1 MDRSIDTNLVEPGNR
16 VMTLVS
22 LIGLAFLFIGFP
34 FYSSVIAVGT
44 VGLLEG
50 LPIVELEHKLAAPAV
65 ILLIEVAVLLIVAPI
80 CWNLRS
86 RFADKAN

>member
-1 MDRSIDTNLVEPGNR
+1 MDRIIENQTLEPSKR
-16 VMTLVS
+16 TMTLVS

-50 LPIVELEHKLAAPAV
+50 VSVAELTHKLAAPAI
-65 ILLIEVAVLLIVAPI
+65 ILLIETAVLLLVAPV
-80 CWNLRS
+80 CWNLKS
-86 RFADKAN
+86 RFSGQR

>member
-1 MDRSIDTNLVEPGNR
+1 MDRSIDNNLVEPGSR

-44 VGLLEG
+44 VGLIEG
-50 LPIVELEHKLAAPAV
+50 LPLIELEHKLAAPAV
-65 ILLIEVAVLLIVAPI
+65 ILLIEVAVLLLVAPL
-80 CWNLRS
+80 CWNLKS
-86 RFADKAN
+86 RLANKAN

>member
-1 MDRSIDTNLVEPGNR
+1 MDRSIENNLVEPGNR

-50 LPIVELEHKLAAPAV
+50 LPVAELTHKLAAPAV
-65 ILLIEVAVLLIVAPI
+65 ILLIEVAVLLLVAPV
-80 CWNLRS
+80 CWNLKL
-86 RFADKAN
+86 RFASKA